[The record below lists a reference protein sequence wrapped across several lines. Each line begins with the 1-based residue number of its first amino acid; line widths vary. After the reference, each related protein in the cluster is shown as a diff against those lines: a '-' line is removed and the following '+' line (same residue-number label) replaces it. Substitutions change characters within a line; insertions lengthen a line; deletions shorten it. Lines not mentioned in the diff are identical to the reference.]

1 MGTDRATPRAAPSSP
16 NSLNLEMPNEP
27 VKAVQETGKLL
38 LRMPGWLK
46 PMIQDKA
53 DSEGISMNLWVSRM
67 LAEAVK
73 SGTQS
78 QPYVMPPRNLYKE
91 AEVDDLVIDTAISAA
106 EQAIRTWETPK
117 EPKSYTYTPPT
128 GDDANPAGIGGTWST
143 PDGDIPDLS

>member
-1 MGTDRATPRAAPSSP
+1 
-16 NSLNLEMPNEP
+16 MPNEP
-27 VKAVQETGKLL
+27 IKVVQETGKLL

-73 SGTQS
+73 GDTTS
-78 QPYVMPPRNLYKE
+78 QPYAMPPRNMHK
-91 AEVDDLVIDTAISAA
+91 
-106 EQAIRTWETPK
+106 EQAIRTPV

>member
-1 MGTDRATPRAAPSSP
+1 MGTDRATPVSRAVPDA
-16 NSLNLEMPNEP
+16 LNLEMPNEP
-27 VKAVQETGKLL
+27 VKVVQETGKLL

-73 SGTQS
+73 VGAPS
-78 QPYVMPPRNLYKE
+78 QPYAFPPRNSY
-91 AEVDDLVIDTAISAA
+91 IPI
-106 EQAIRTWETPK
+106 TPV